1 MVPNS
6 QRFDTLFSWMDEHQA
21 IELLSQNVSTLDN
34 PGIKYI
40 AATRLGA
47 CSSRDSLDALVLAA
61 TGDRENIFDSITRR
75 KSIEALGRRRDLSTL
90 PTIYDAMSSSDEQTI
105 VNAVDTLINFG
116 VPLDSQ
122 FKSSLLKIIQDGTDV
137 LKRVAI
143 QCFSRLEM
151 HDSNGIISKQQ
162 SNPNILVNGAS
173 IAYSIRVEGDKSKL
187 QTLADHLENTNVIY
201 RRSSVIDIGDA
212 GEPSLL
218 SNIAKVAVSMPLRAK
233 SAFKITPKIKTESQ
247 RSLINQMLQDDSRHL
262 SFTQSVDVPVDLK
275 EVCDLLRHRDEER
288 QYSGV
293 KTLFSWPV
301 AGLTEAINSIWEN
314 HGSDYGVH
322 YQVNCLISQLG
333 LTELSFITKESLSE
347 PAPQYAKS
355 KIAATWGCLN
365 LGLSECRSEIEN
377 LFMMSSWEP
386 LRWTC
391 AEVLRKL

>member
-6 QRFDTLFSWMDEHQA
+6 QRFDTLFSWMDEQQA
-21 IELLSQNVSTLDN
+21 IGLLSQNISTLDN

-122 FKSSLLKIIQDGTDV
+122 FKSSLLKIIQDGSDV

-173 IAYSIRVEGDKSKL
+173 IAYSIRVEGDMSKL
-187 QTLADHLENTNVIY
+187 QILADHLENTNVIY

-288 QYSGV
+288 QYSGA
-293 KTLFSWPV
+293 KTLFTWPV

>member
-6 QRFDTLFSWMDEHQA
+6 QRFDTLFSWMDERQA
-21 IELLSQNVSTLDN
+21 IELLSQNISDLDN

-61 TGDRENIFDSITRR
+61 TGDRENIFESITRR

-116 VPLDSQ
+116 VPLDYQ

-151 HDSNGIISKQQ
+151 HDSNGIIFKQQ
-162 SNPNILVNGAS
+162 SNPNIMVNGAS

-187 QTLADHLENTNVIY
+187 QILADHLENTNVIY

-293 KTLFSWPV
+293 KTLFSWPIS
-301 AGLTEAINSIWEN
+301 GLTEAINFIWEN

>member
-6 QRFDTLFSWMDEHQA
+6 QRFDTLFSWMDERQA
-21 IELLSQNVSTLDN
+21 IELLSQNISDLDN

-116 VPLDSQ
+116 IPLDSQ

-162 SNPNILVNGAS
+162 SNPNIMVNGAS

-187 QTLADHLENTNVIY
+187 QILADHLENTNVIY

-301 AGLTEAINSIWEN
+301 SGLTEAINFIWEN

>member
-6 QRFDTLFSWMDEHQA
+6 QRFDALFSWMDEHQA
-21 IELLSQNVSTLDN
+21 IELLSQNISTLDN

-61 TGDRENIFDSITRR
+61 TGDRENIFESITRR

-151 HDSNGIISKQQ
+151 HDSSGIISKHQ
-162 SNPNILVNGAS
+162 SNPNIMVNGAS
-173 IAYSIRVEGDKSKL
+173 IAYLIRVEGDKSKL
-187 QTLADHLENTNVIY
+187 QILADHLENTNVIY

-301 AGLTEAINSIWEN
+301 AGLTEANKFIWEN
-314 HGSDYGVH
+314 HGSDYGIH

-355 KIAATWGCLN
+355 TIAATWGCLN

>member
-6 QRFDTLFSWMDEHQA
+6 QRFDTLFSWMDEQQA
-21 IELLSQNVSTLDN
+21 IGLLSQNISTLDN

-122 FKSSLLKIIQDGTDV
+122 FKSSLLKIIQDGSDV
-137 LKRVAI
+137 LRRVAI

-162 SNPNILVNGAS
+162 SDKNILVNGAS

-187 QTLADHLENTNVIY
+187 QILADHLENTNVIY

-288 QYSGV
+288 QYSGA
-293 KTLFSWPV
+293 KTLFTWPV
-301 AGLTEAINSIWEN
+301 AGLAEAINSIWEN

>member
-6 QRFDTLFSWMDEHQA
+6 QRFDTLFSWMDEQQA
-21 IELLSQNVSTLDN
+21 IRLLSQNISTLDN

-75 KSIEALGRRRDLSTL
+75 KSIEALGRRRDLTTL

-122 FKSSLLKIIQDGTDV
+122 FKSSLLKIIQDGSDV

-187 QTLADHLENTNVIY
+187 QTLTDHLENTNVIY

-288 QYSGV
+288 QYSGA
-293 KTLFSWPV
+293 KTLFTWPV

>member
-6 QRFDTLFSWMDEHQA
+6 QRFDTLFSWMDERQA
-21 IELLSQNVSTLDN
+21 IELLSQNISTLEN

-47 CSSRDSLDALVLAA
+47 CSSRDSLDALILAA
-61 TGDRENIFDSITRR
+61 TGDRDNVFDSITRR
-75 KSIEALGRRRDLSTL
+75 KSIEALRRRRDLSTL
-90 PTIYDAMSSSDEQTI
+90 PTIYDAMSSFDEQTV

-122 FKSSLLKIIQDGTDV
+122 FKSYLLKIIQDGTDV

-173 IAYSIRVEGDKSKL
+173 FAYSIRVEGDKSKL
-187 QTLADHLENTNVIY
+187 QILADHLENTNVIY

-262 SFTQSVDVPVDLK
+262 SFTQSVHVPVDLK

-377 LFMMSSWEP
+377 LFMMTSWEP

>member
-6 QRFDTLFSWMDEHQA
+6 QRFDTLFSWMDEQQA
-21 IELLSQNVSTLDN
+21 IGLLSQNINTLDN

-122 FKSSLLKIIQDGTDV
+122 FKSSLLKIIQDGSDV

-162 SNPNILVNGAS
+162 SNKNILVNGAS

-187 QTLADHLENTNVIY
+187 QILADHLENTNVIY

-262 SFTQSVDVPVDLK
+262 CFTQSVDVPVDLK

-288 QYSGV
+288 QYSGA
-293 KTLFSWPV
+293 KTLFTWPV
-301 AGLTEAINSIWEN
+301 AGLAEAINSIWEN

>member
-6 QRFDTLFSWMDEHQA
+6 QRFDTLFSWMDEQQA
-21 IELLSQNVSTLDN
+21 IRLLSQNISTLDN

-122 FKSSLLKIIQDGTDV
+122 FKSSLLKIIQDGSDV

-187 QTLADHLENTNVIY
+187 QTLTDHLENTNVIY

-247 RSLINQMLQDDSRHL
+247 RNLINQMLQDDSRHL
-262 SFTQSVDVPVDLK
+262 CFTQSVDVPVDLK

-288 QYSGV
+288 QYSGA
-293 KTLFSWPV
+293 KTLFTWPV

-333 LTELSFITKESLSE
+333 LTELSFITKESLLE

>member
-6 QRFDTLFSWMDEHQA
+6 QRFDTLFSWMDEQQA
-21 IELLSQNVSTLDN
+21 IRLLSQNISTLDN

-75 KSIEALGRRRDLSTL
+75 KSIEALGRRRDLTTL

-105 VNAVDTLINFG
+105 VNAIDTLINFG

-122 FKSSLLKIIQDGTDV
+122 FKSSLLKIIQDGSDV

-173 IAYSIRVEGDKSKL
+173 IAYSIRVQGDKSKL
-187 QTLADHLENTNVIY
+187 QTLTDHLENTNVIY

-288 QYSGV
+288 QYSGA
-293 KTLFSWPV
+293 KTLFTWPV
-301 AGLTEAINSIWEN
+301 AGLAEAINSIWEN

-365 LGLSECRSEIEN
+365 LGLSDCRSEIEN

>member
-6 QRFDTLFSWMDEHQA
+6 QRFDTLFSWMDEHKA
-21 IELLSQNVSTLDN
+21 IELLSQNISTLDN

-61 TGDRENIFDSITRR
+61 TGDRENIFESITRR

-116 VPLDSQ
+116 IPLDSQ

-162 SNPNILVNGAS
+162 SNPNIMVNGAS

-187 QTLADHLENTNVIY
+187 QILADHLENTNVIY

-301 AGLTEAINSIWEN
+301 SGLTEAINFIWEN

>member
-6 QRFDTLFSWMDEHQA
+6 QRFDALFSWMDEHQA
-21 IELLSQNVSTLDN
+21 IKLLSQNISTLDN

-61 TGDRENIFDSITRR
+61 TGDRENIFESITRR

-151 HDSNGIISKQQ
+151 HDSSGIISKHQ
-162 SNPNILVNGAS
+162 SNPNIMVNGAS
-173 IAYSIRVEGDKSKL
+173 IAYLIRVEGDKSKL
-187 QTLADHLENTNVIY
+187 QILADHLENTNVIY

-301 AGLTEAINSIWEN
+301 SGLTEAINFIWEN

-377 LFMMSSWEP
+377 LFMMSNWEP

>member
-21 IELLSQNVSTLDN
+21 IELLSQNVGTLDN

-105 VNAVDTLINFG
+105 VNAVNTLINFG
-116 VPLDSQ
+116 FPLDSQ

-143 QCFSRLEM
+143 QCFTRLEM

-187 QTLADHLENTNVIY
+187 QTLTDHLENTNVIY

-288 QYSGV
+288 QYSGA
-293 KTLFSWPV
+293 KTLFTWPV

>member
-6 QRFDTLFSWMDEHQA
+6 QRFDTLFSWMDEQQA
-21 IELLSQNVSTLDN
+21 IGLLSQNINTLDN

-173 IAYSIRVEGDKSKL
+173 IAYSIRVQGDKSKL
-187 QTLADHLENTNVIY
+187 QTLTDHLENTNVIY

-247 RSLINQMLQDDSRHL
+247 RNLINQMLQDDSRHL
-262 SFTQSVDVPVDLK
+262 CFTQSVDVPVDLK

-288 QYSGV
+288 QYSGA
-293 KTLFSWPV
+293 KTLFTWPV
-301 AGLTEAINSIWEN
+301 AGLAEAINSIWEN

>member
-6 QRFDTLFSWMDEHQA
+6 QRFDTLFSWMDERQA
-21 IELLSQNVSTLDN
+21 IELLSQNISDLDN

-116 VPLDSQ
+116 IPLDSQ

-162 SNPNILVNGAS
+162 SNPNIMVNGAS

-187 QTLADHLENTNVIY
+187 QILADHLKNTNVIY

-293 KTLFSWPV
+293 KTFFSWPV
-301 AGLTEAINSIWEN
+301 SGLTEAINFIWEN

-333 LTELSFITKESLSE
+333 ITELSFITKESLSE

-377 LFMMSSWEP
+377 LFMMTSWEP

>member
-6 QRFDTLFSWMDEHQA
+6 QRFDTLFSWMDERQA
-21 IELLSQNVSTLDN
+21 IELLSQNISDLDN

-116 VPLDSQ
+116 IPLDSQ

-162 SNPNILVNGAS
+162 SNPNIMVNGAS

-187 QTLADHLENTNVIY
+187 QILADHLKNTNVIY

-301 AGLTEAINSIWEN
+301 SGLTEAINFIWEN

-377 LFMMSSWEP
+377 LFMMTSWEP

>member
-6 QRFDTLFSWMDEHQA
+6 QRFDTLFSWMDEQQA
-21 IELLSQNVSTLDN
+21 IGLLSQNINTLDN

-75 KSIEALGRRRDLSTL
+75 KSIEALGRRRDLTTL

-122 FKSSLLKIIQDGTDV
+122 FKSSLLKIIQDGSDV

-173 IAYSIRVEGDKSKL
+173 IAYSIRVQGDKSKL
-187 QTLADHLENTNVIY
+187 QTLTDHLENTNVIY

-247 RSLINQMLQDDSRHL
+247 RNLINQMLQDDSRHL
-262 SFTQSVDVPVDLK
+262 CFTQSVDVPVDLK

-288 QYSGV
+288 QYSGA
-293 KTLFSWPV
+293 KTLFTWPV
-301 AGLTEAINSIWEN
+301 AGLAEAINSIWEN

-391 AEVLRKL
+391 AEVLRNL

>member
-6 QRFDTLFSWMDEHQA
+6 QRFDNLFSWMGEQQA
-21 IELLSQNVSTLDN
+21 IELLSQNVNTLDN

-61 TGDRENIFDSITRR
+61 TGDRDNIFDSITRR
-75 KSIEALGRRRDLSTL
+75 KSIEALGRRRDVSTL
-90 PTIYDAMSSSDEQTI
+90 PTIYEAMHSSDEQTI
-105 VNAVDTLINFG
+105 VNSVDTLINFG
-116 VPLDSQ
+116 IPLDAE
-122 FKSSLLKIIQDGTDV
+122 FKLSLLKLIQNGSDV

-143 QCFSRLEM
+143 QCFTRLEM
-151 HDSNGIISKQQ
+151 HDCDGIIQEQ
-162 SNPNILVNGAS
+162 ENNPNPLVNGAS
-173 IAYSIRVEGDKSKL
+173 IAYSIRVKSDKSKL
-187 QTLADHLENTNVIY
+187 HLLANQLKDSNVIY

-212 GEPSLL
+212 GDPSLL
-218 SNIAKVAVSMPLRAK
+218 SNLSEAAVSMPLRAK
-233 SAFKITPKIKTESQ
+233 SAFKMTAKVKTKSQ
-247 RSLINQMLQDDSRHL
+247 RILLNQMLQDDSRKLH
-262 SFTQSVDVPVDLK
+262 FTQNFDAPSLVE
-275 EVCDLLRHRDEER
+275 EVCEFLKHRDEER
-288 QYSGV
+288 QYFGAKS
-293 KTLFSWPV
+293 LFGWSV
-301 AGLTEAINSIWEN
+301 TSVIGAINSIWEN

-333 LTELSFITKESLSE
+333 LKELSFITKESLLE

-365 LGLSECRSEIEN
+365 LGLSECRSDIEN
-377 LFMMSSWEP
+377 LLMKSTWEP

>member
-6 QRFDTLFSWMDEHQA
+6 QRFDTLFSWMDEQQA
-21 IELLSQNVSTLDN
+21 IELLSQNISTLDN

-122 FKSSLLKIIQDGTDV
+122 FKLSLLKIIQDGSDV

-173 IAYSIRVEGDKSKL
+173 IAYSIRVEGDMSKL
-187 QTLADHLENTNVIY
+187 QILADHLENTNVIY

-247 RSLINQMLQDDSRHL
+247 RSLINQMLQDDARHL
-262 SFTQSVDVPVDLK
+262 CFTQSVDVPFDLK

-288 QYSGV
+288 QYSGA
-293 KTLFSWPV
+293 KTLFTWPV

-365 LGLSECRSEIEN
+365 LGLSQCRSEIEN
-377 LFMMSSWEP
+377 LFMVSSWEP

>member
-6 QRFDTLFSWMDEHQA
+6 QRFDTLFSWMDEQQA
-21 IELLSQNVSTLDN
+21 IGLLSQNISTLDN

-122 FKSSLLKIIQDGTDV
+122 FKSSLLKIIQDGSDV

-151 HDSNGIISKQQ
+151 HDNNGIISKQQ

-187 QTLADHLENTNVIY
+187 QILADHLENTNVIY

-247 RSLINQMLQDDSRHL
+247 RNLINQMLQDDSRHL
-262 SFTQSVDVPVDLK
+262 CFTQSVDVPVDLK

-288 QYSGV
+288 QYSGA
-293 KTLFSWPV
+293 KTLFTWPV

>member
-6 QRFDTLFSWMDEHQA
+6 QRFDTLFSWMDEQQA
-21 IELLSQNVSTLDN
+21 IGLLSQNINTLDN

-122 FKSSLLKIIQDGTDV
+122 FKSSLLKIIQDGSDV

-173 IAYSIRVEGDKSKL
+173 IAYSIRVQGDKSKL
-187 QTLADHLENTNVIY
+187 QTLTDHLENTNVIY

-247 RSLINQMLQDDSRHL
+247 RNLINQMLQDDSRHL
-262 SFTQSVDVPVDLK
+262 CFTQSVDVPVDLK

-288 QYSGV
+288 QYSGA
-293 KTLFSWPV
+293 KTLFTWPV
-301 AGLTEAINSIWEN
+301 AGLAEAINSIWEN

>member
-6 QRFDTLFSWMDEHQA
+6 QRFDTLFSWMDEQQA
-21 IELLSQNVSTLDN
+21 IRLLSQNISTLDN

-122 FKSSLLKIIQDGTDV
+122 FKSSLLKIIQDGSDV

-187 QTLADHLENTNVIY
+187 QTLTDHLENTNVIY

-288 QYSGV
+288 QYSGA
-293 KTLFSWPV
+293 KTLFTWPV

>member
-6 QRFDTLFSWMDEHQA
+6 QRFDTLFSWMDERQA

-122 FKSSLLKIIQDGTDV
+122 FKSSLLKIIQDGSDV

-187 QTLADHLENTNVIY
+187 QILADHLENTNVIY

-262 SFTQSVDVPVDLK
+262 RFTQSIDVPVDLK